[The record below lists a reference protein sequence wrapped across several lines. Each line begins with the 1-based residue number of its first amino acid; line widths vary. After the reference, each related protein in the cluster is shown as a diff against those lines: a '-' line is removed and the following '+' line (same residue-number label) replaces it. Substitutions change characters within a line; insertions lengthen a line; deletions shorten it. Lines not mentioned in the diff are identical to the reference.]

1 MWLGA
6 TVSAE
11 RIAVAAMKGGVLKS
25 TTSVN
30 LATGLARASWRVLL
44 VDTDPQSNTTSMWLD
59 FDEVTTDLYEVVV
72 GRQHVRKAVVPTR
85 IDGLSLLPSSLAVAR
100 LDTELIAMHRREMRV
115 LEALEDVLDDY
126 DAVVMDVPPSLSPMV
141 ISTLA
146 AATSLVV
153 PTDASRWGLGGARI
167 FLDWAEDLRDARV
180 LTADLLGVL
189 LTRVE
194 SGTRITREIRAELQA
209 SGLPLFAAEI
219 PKRTAA
225 ERMVGNRLVVG
236 DEGTDADI
244 NDAYVAL
251 TLECIARINEAR
263 GKRGRHGKG

>member
-1 MWLGA
+1 MKRP
-6 TVSAE
+6 V
-11 RIAVAAMKGGVLKS
+11 AV
-25 TTSVN
+25 
-30 LATGLARASWRVLL
+30 
-44 VDTDPQSNTTSMWLD
+44 
-59 FDEVTTDLYEVVV
+59 
-72 GRQHVRKAVVPTR
+72 
-85 IDGLSLLPSSLAVAR
+85 
-100 LDTELIAMHRREMRV
+100 
-115 LEALEDVLDDY
+115 
-126 DAVVMDVPPSLSPMV
+126 
-141 ISTLA
+141 TLA
-146 AATSLVV
+146 AAAVTVAALAGCTSSAQHTASPGASGTATAAAQDYSRALCSEQAAWNQRGQASVRALYADTGV

-194 SGTRITREIRAELQA
+194 SGTRITREIRADLQA
-209 SGLPLFAAEI
+209 SGLPLFGAEI

-251 TLECIARINEAR
+251 TLECIARINEVR
-263 GKRGRHGKG
+263 GKCGRHGKG